1 MYWAFV
7 RIISNPHADIVRKA
21 FLLKCNLKLKLRLWQ
36 SKVTCPKSNSWETR
50 TSDWGW
56 SNSKAQ
62 RVPAATLPLSRQLG
76 MFFNFNQEI
85 QVGSSPK
92 VFTEKPQEATR
103 EIQGTVDPLEKFSI
117 SASLSRSDSYTT
129 SLKNSR
135 RQSEF
140 GPKWTFLEVEL
151 CEVNAFCVCLLHM
164 PFHCHSYNKK
174 QQKKESGM
182 KPWSSWLQPAT
193 RTKRY

>member
-1 MYWAFV
+1 MPNLACALFLKIKFYWITSICLLNVCGCF
-7 RIISNPHADIVRKA
+7 HAVSSE
-21 FLLKCNLKLKLRLWQ
+21 FSSCNTGRPVK
-36 SKVTCPKSNSWETR
+36 
-50 TSDWGW
+50 
-56 SNSKAQ
+56 
-62 RVPAATLPLSRQLG
+62 
-76 MFFNFNQEI
+76 
-85 QVGSSPK
+85 PK